1 MDCKDNFPNG
11 AHFCKTAKSAKDISR
26 SYGQSNHYD
35 SEGGET
41 VTIAFVR
48 TIILYA
54 LLIVG
59 IRMMGKRQVGEL
71 EPTELV
77 LAMLLSDL
85 AAVPMQDFGLP
96 LLYGVVPI
104 ITLLCLTMILSVV
117 TMRSI
122 RLRSLLCGKPSIV
135 VQEGKLR
142 QEELRKVRM
151 TVDELIEE
159 LRLQGV
165 TDISTVKYAI
175 LETSGQ
181 LSVLL
186 FENQQPVTP
195 YQLGLHPPMQ
205 ELPIVVISDGRLM
218 EENLKWLGLDRTWL
232 DKQLHSLKLNS
243 PKEVFLLTVDRKGAI
258 YCSPKE
264 RKK

>member
-1 MDCKDNFPNG
+1 M
-11 AHFCKTAKSAKDISR
+11 
-26 SYGQSNHYD
+26 
-35 SEGGET
+35 
-41 VTIAFVR
+41 TIAFVR

-59 IRMMGKRQVGEL
+59 IRLMGKRQVGEL

-104 ITLLCLTMILSVV
+104 ITLLCITMILSVV

-122 RLRSLLCGKPSIV
+122 RLRVLLCGKPSIIV
-135 VQEGKLR
+135 REGKL
-142 QEELRKVRM
+142 QQGEMRKVRI
-151 TVDELIEE
+151 TVDELLEE
-159 LRLQGV
+159 LRLQSV
-165 TDISTVKYAI
+165 TDLSTVKYAI

-186 FENQQPVTP
+186 YDVHQPIKP
-195 YQLGLHPPMQ
+195 AQLGLNPQ
-205 ELPIVVISDGRLM
+205 ETQLPVVIISDGRLM
-218 EENLKWLGLDRTWL
+218 EENLRWMGLDQTWL
-232 DKQLHSLKLNS
+232 SKQLKQRHLSSYKQ
-243 PKEVFLLTVDRKGAI
+243 VFLMTVDRAGTV
-258 YCSPKE
+258 YCAPKE
-264 RKK
+264 EKS

>member
-1 MDCKDNFPNG
+1 M
-11 AHFCKTAKSAKDISR
+11 
-26 SYGQSNHYD
+26 
-35 SEGGET
+35 
-41 VTIAFVR
+41 TIAFLR

-54 LLIVG
+54 LLIAGV
-59 IRMMGKRQVGEL
+59 RLMGKRQVGEL

-104 ITLLCLTMILSVV
+104 ITLLCITMILSVA

-122 RLRSLLCGKPSIV
+122 RLRTLLCGKPSIV

-142 QEELRKVRM
+142 QREMRKVRM

-165 TDISTVKYAI
+165 TDLTTVKYAI

-186 FENQQPVTP
+186 YEVHQPVTP
-195 YQLGLHPPMQ
+195 HHLQFHPPGE
-205 ELPIVVISDGRLM
+205 ELPIIVISDGRVM
-218 EENLKWLGLDRTWL
+218 EENLHYLGLDRPWL
-232 DKQLHSLKLNS
+232 AKELRRQKLDS
-243 PKEVFLLTVDRKGAI
+243 PREVFLLTVDRTGAV

-264 RKK
+264 KNA